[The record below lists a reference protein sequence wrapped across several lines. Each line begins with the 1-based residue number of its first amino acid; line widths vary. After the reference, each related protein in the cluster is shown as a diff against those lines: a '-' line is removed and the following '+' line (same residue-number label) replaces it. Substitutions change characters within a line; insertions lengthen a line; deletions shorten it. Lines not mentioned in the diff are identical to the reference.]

1 MLQQHLRQCCKAGNS
16 RPEEVDNRPEAEG
29 AQRKEDDMAVF
40 YRLSQVTSPKQKGY
54 GKWYP
59 RAVMTNTV
67 DTNALAT
74 IMQRNCTVKKS
85 DILAVIT
92 ELIETMQ
99 DQLQDSKRVKLN
111 GFGTFKIGLSSTGA
125 DKASDFSASKNI
137 KGLHVLFQP
146 EVKYDSEGLRQ
157 KTFITGCSVQEA
169 PKNAVETSKPK
180 DDTPAGNDNAGDGP
194 TNDDAGDGPT
204 NGD

>member
-1 MLQQHLRQCCKAGNS
+1 M
-16 RPEEVDNRPEAEG
+16 
-29 AQRKEDDMAVF
+29 
-40 YRLSQVTSPKQKGY
+40 TSPKQKGY

-85 DILAVIT
+85 DIVAVIT

-125 DKASDFSASKNI
+125 NTAADFSVSKNV

-146 EVKYDSEGLRQ
+146 EVKTDSEGQRQ
-157 KTFITGCSVQEA
+157 KTFISGCNVQEA
-169 PKNAVETSKPK
+169 PKNAVDTSKPK
-180 DDTPAGNDNAGDGP
+180 DDDEEETGGDNGGGSEPPAGGDDNVIPGEG
-194 TNDDAGDGPT
+194 
-204 NGD
+204 

>member
-1 MLQQHLRQCCKAGNS
+1 MQMRHCCKAGKS
-16 RPEEVDNRPEAEG
+16 CSEVVRNRPEAEG
-29 AQRKEDDMAVF
+29 TSRKEDDMAVL

-67 DTNALAT
+67 DTDALAT

-85 DILAVIT
+85 DILAVIS

-111 GFGTFKIGLSSTGA
+111 GFGSFKISMSSNGA
-125 DKASDFSASKNI
+125 EKASDFDARKHI
-137 KGLHVLFQP
+137 KGLHVLFMP
-146 EVKYDSEGLRQ
+146 EVKTDSEGKRM

-169 PKNAVETSKPK
+169 PKNEVNTSKPSEA
-180 DDTPAGNDNAGDGP
+180 DDSSSSTGSETGGSDTPPVINP
-194 TNDDAGDGPT
+194 
-204 NGD
+204 

>member
-1 MLQQHLRQCCKAGNS
+1 
-16 RPEEVDNRPEAEG
+16 
-29 AQRKEDDMAVF
+29 MAVF

-59 RAVMTNTV
+59 RAVMTSTV
-67 DTNALAT
+67 DTDALAT

-111 GFGTFKIGLSSTGA
+111 GFGTFKIGICSEGA
-125 DKASDFSASKNI
+125 NSAADFSVSKNV
-137 KGLHVLFQP
+137 KNLHVLFMP
-146 EVKYDSEGLRQ
+146 EA
-157 KTFITGCSVQEA
+157 FITGCSVQEA
-169 PKNAVETSKPK
+169 PKNDVDTSKPK
-180 DDTPAGNDNAGDGP
+180 DDEAGSNTGSNTSSNTGGSTGGNTGGNGGDGGE
-194 TNDDAGDGPT
+194 DLDKD
-204 NGD
+204 

>member
-1 MLQQHLRQCCKAGNS
+1 
-16 RPEEVDNRPEAEG
+16 
-29 AQRKEDDMAVF
+29 MAVF

-67 DTNALAT
+67 DTDALAT

-85 DILAVIT
+85 DILAVIS

-111 GFGTFKIGLSSTGA
+111 GFGTFKIGMSSTGA
-125 DKASDFSASKNI
+125 DKASDFDARKNI
-137 KGLHVLFQP
+137 KGLHVLFMP
-146 EVKYDSEGLRQ
+146 EVKTDSEGQRQ
-157 KTFITGCSVQEA
+157 KTFISGCSVQEV
-169 PKNAVETSKPK
+169 PKGTGPSTGSGTVENGSDPSTGSGTVNGGSETVNGGNGSSTGGSGIIPTPTDPE
-180 DDTPAGNDNAGDGP
+180 DDQPGD
-194 TNDDAGDGPT
+194 
-204 NGD
+204 